1 MPNTRYNI
9 NINYYPNYV
18 TGWRDISISGATH
31 TVQSYNGNWYT
42 ANIPELG
49 ISVTASSP
57 EAALMSA
64 LLSASASSSSGN
76 GSYLSNTRTW

>member
-18 TGWRDISISGATH
+18 TGWRDTSINGATY
-31 TVQSYNGNWYT
+31 TVKSYNGNWYT

-64 LLSASASSSSGN
+64 LLTASASSG
-76 GSYLSNTRTW
+76 GSDYLSNTRTW